1 MYIYM
6 YLYMH
11 IRPHGCVQR
20 SKAAKSFAEAHY
32 LFKIAT
38 VQQVFNVPRVQRVEQ
53 FILLDVSWSRKRSHT
68 VPALRGT
75 HTDLK
80 ELENAGRTRG
90 SRVPGISTCC

>member
-53 FILLDVSWSRKRSHT
+53 FILLDVSGRRKLSHA

-75 HTDLK
+75 HTDL
-80 ELENAGRTRG
+80 
-90 SRVPGISTCC
+90 